1 MRGNVYDVLKKY
13 SIISYYNEIRD
24 ENGKLL
30 FSNGHSFNKVA
41 IDNATKYITLINDND
56 PGNICMLN
64 PNLEYN
70 IISLGSLTDQLLI
83 TNGNNILKL
92 FCKKIKK
99 V

>member
-13 SIISYYNEIRD
+13 NIISYYNEIRD

-30 FSNGHSFNKVA
+30 FSNGHSFNKVV
-41 IDNATKYITLINDND
+41 IDNVTKYITLINNDD
-56 PGNICMLN
+56 PGSICILS
-64 PNLEYN
+64 PDLEYK
-70 IISLGSLTDQLLI
+70 IISLGTLTDQLLI

-92 FCKKIKK
+92 FCKKFKK